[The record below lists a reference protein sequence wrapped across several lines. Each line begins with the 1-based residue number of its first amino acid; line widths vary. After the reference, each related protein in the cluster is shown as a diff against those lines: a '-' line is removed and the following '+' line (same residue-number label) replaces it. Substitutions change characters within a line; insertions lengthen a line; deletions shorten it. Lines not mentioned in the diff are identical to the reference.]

1 MFRGTEGSNRVPVAI
16 TIAGSDSGG
25 GAGIQADLKT
35 FAALGVHGTTAI
47 TCITAQNTYSVT
59 AIECVKPEIVKEQ
72 IKQVAEDMGIDAGK
86 TGMLYTEEIIKAV
99 SEEISKYNFPLV
111 VDPVMVAKSGASLLK
126 PEAEAALRKYLLPL
140 ATVVTPN
147 RFEAER
153 LTGMEIRSMEDAK
166 RAAKEICSMGPRAVV
181 IKGGHLDMPKDA
193 IDILYYMGEYRIFS
207 MPRLDSKTTHGTGC
221 SFSAAIAAFLAK
233 GEDIPSAVKQAK
245 EFTTNA
251 IKFGL
256 KIGKGVGPVN
266 PLATLY
272 REAAKYGVLK
282 SVREAKRILESFPE
296 VADLAPEVGINV
308 AMALPYPENI
318 NDVAAIPGRLMRAF
332 GRVKASSSPDFGG
345 SSHLARY
352 LLEMIRHDP
361 RKRAAINIRFSEEI
375 LSILRGIG
383 MKISFFDRKE
393 EPADVKHIE
402 GMTIPWGVKQAI
414 ARIGETPDVIYHMG
428 DFGKEPM
435 IVVFGEDAAELARRI
450 VEVAS
455 KYRSSQRKGNCSS

>member
-1 MFRGTEGSNRVPVAI
+1 
-16 TIAGSDSGG
+16 
-25 GAGIQADLKT
+25 
-35 FAALGVHGTTAI
+35 
-47 TCITAQNTYSVT
+47 
-59 AIECVKPEIVKEQ
+59 CVKPEIVKEQ

-111 VDPVMVAKSGASLLK
+111 VDPVMVAKSGAFLLK

-153 LTGMEIRSMEDAK
+153 LAGMEIRSVDDAK
-166 RAAKEICSMGPRAVV
+166 KAAEEICSMGPRAVV
-181 IKGGHLDMPKDA
+181 IKGGHLDMLKEA

-207 MPRLDSKTTHGTGC
+207 ISRLDSKTTHGTGC

-233 GEDIPSAVKQAK
+233 GKDVPSAVKLAK

-256 KIGKGVGPVN
+256 RIGKGVGPVN

-272 REAAKYGVLK
+272 REAAKYNVLK
-282 SVREAKRILESFPE
+282 SVSEAKKILESSTHI
-296 VADLAPEVGINV
+296 ANLAPEVGINI
-308 AMALPYPENI
+308 AMALPYANGI
-318 NDVAAIPGRLMRAF
+318 NDVAAIPGRLMKVF
-332 GRVKASSSPDFGG
+332 NGVKASSCPEFGA

-352 LLEMIRHDP
+352 LLEMAKYDP
-361 RKRAAINIRFSEEI
+361 SKRAAINLRFSEDF
-375 LSILRGIG
+375 LNLLREEGLR
-383 MKISFFDRKE
+383 ISYYDRME
-393 EPADVKHIE
+393 EPEEIKKVE
-402 GMTIPWGVKQAI
+402 GMTIPWGVRQSI
-414 ARIGETPDVIYHMG
+414 TRIGGIPDVIYHRG

-435 IVVFGEDAAELARRI
+435 IIVFGEDAATLSKRI
-450 VEVAS
+450 VELSLKIV
-455 KYRSSQRKGNCSS
+455 KT